1 MRQEWFNPSNG
12 RCYLVELFE
21 DLLGDWVLVRCWAGA
36 NRPGNQKMA
45 VMASQADAFHQLKS
59 IEALRRK
66 RGYRRVM

>member
-12 RCYLVELFE
+12 RRYLVELFE

-45 VMASQADAFHQLKS
+45 VIQADAFHQLKS

-66 RGYRRVM
+66 RGYQRVM

>member
-1 MRQEWFNPSNG
+1 
-12 RCYLVELFE
+12 
-21 DLLGDWVLVRCWAGA
+21 LLGDWVLVRCWAGA

-66 RGYRRVM
+66 RGYQRVM